1 MAKKTECCGGHAS
14 ECDCKKS
21 PGAKHDAGK
30 VPIHS
35 VLAYFPRA
43 LEQVARVSEHGAT
56 LHGWFTWDTIDDPVR
71 RYADAEL
78 RHEVA
83 RCKGEAFDPESGL
96 LHLAHRAWGVLAQL
110 ELVMREREKR

>member
-43 LEQVARVSEHGAT
+43 LEQVARVSEHGAK
-56 LHGWFTWDTIDDPVR
+56 LHGWNTWDTIDDPLT
-71 RYADAEL
+71 RYANADL
-78 RHEVA
+78 RHELA
-83 RCKGEAFDPESGL
+83 ICKGEQTDPESNL
-96 LHLAHRAWGVLAQL
+96 LHLAHKAWNALARL
-110 ELVMREREKR
+110 ELTLKGEGK